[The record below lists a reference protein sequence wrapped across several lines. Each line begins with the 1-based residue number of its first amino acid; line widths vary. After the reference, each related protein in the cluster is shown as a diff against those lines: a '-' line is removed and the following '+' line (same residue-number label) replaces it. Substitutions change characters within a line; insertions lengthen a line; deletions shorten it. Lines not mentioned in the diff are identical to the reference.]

1 MAPLPAL
8 VQQNLYHSL
17 GRKPGLPVSLL
28 VSVYGWPEVK
38 WMMACSWHGKP
49 GGRVARLMD
58 KLADDSYSGLASTHR
73 CETVSMWHLASRRAD
88 RQDR

>member
-1 MAPLPAL
+1 
-8 VQQNLYHSL
+8 
-17 GRKPGLPVSLL
+17 
-28 VSVYGWPEVK
+28 
-38 WMMACSWHGKP
+38 MMACSWHGKP